1 MASVTDSQHHIP
13 LRGWSERIVS
23 LHMVALGV
31 HMTPCHH
38 CELSGIWKRSNVQ
51 LDNS

>member
-1 MASVTDSQHHIP
+1 MSSVTDGQHHVP

-31 HMTPCHH
+31 HTTPVSP
-38 CELSGIWKRSNVQ
+38 L
-51 LDNS
+51 

>member
-1 MASVTDSQHHIP
+1 MNIDSKLVTPAARNGMSSVTDGRNHIP

-31 HMTPCHH
+31 RTTPV
-38 CELSGIWKRSNVQ
+38 SPP
-51 LDNS
+51 